1 MSDQQP
7 LYLICIKTDAPQ
19 AEGSLCPGGYTFTHL
34 PAPMAGGELSVAAGA
49 MFLGAAATFY
59 GFGIIFN
66 ILRRGP

>member
-1 MSDQQP
+1 
-7 LYLICIKTDAPQ
+7 
-19 AEGSLCPGGYTFTHL
+19 
-34 PAPMAGGELSVAAGA
+34 MAGGELSVAAGA